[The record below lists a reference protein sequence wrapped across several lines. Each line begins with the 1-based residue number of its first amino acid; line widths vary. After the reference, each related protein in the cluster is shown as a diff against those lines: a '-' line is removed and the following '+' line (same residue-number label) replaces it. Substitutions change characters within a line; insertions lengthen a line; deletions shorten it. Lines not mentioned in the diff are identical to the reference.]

1 MNNQLNK
8 IHLYEK
14 QQKKIKIRTKDQPKK
29 IWKLYVGLVAEEMS
43 GRVILERKWTKYS
56 KLHTFVCKLG
66 GQKENA
72 QEKWN
77 YCSNTQ

>member
-1 MNNQLNK
+1 M
-8 IHLYEK
+8 
-14 QQKKIKIRTKDQPKK
+14 
-29 IWKLYVGLVAEEMS
+29 GLVAEYVL
-43 GRVILERKWTKYS
+43 GRVIFEGKCTKHS

>member
-1 MNNQLNK
+1 M
-8 IHLYEK
+8 
-14 QQKKIKIRTKDQPKK
+14 K
-29 IWKLYVGLVAEEMS
+29 IWKLYVGLVAEEML
-43 GRVILERKWTKYS
+43 GRVILEGEWTKYS

>member
-1 MNNQLNK
+1 M
-8 IHLYEK
+8 
-14 QQKKIKIRTKDQPKK
+14 
-29 IWKLYVGLVAEEMS
+29 GLVAKEML
-43 GRVILERKWTKYS
+43 GRVILEGQWTKYS

-77 YCSNTQ
+77 YCSNTE